1 MTASPRPA
9 TVLVVD
15 DDAAIQSLVL
25 DVLESAEFRVLTASN
40 GAQALA
46 MNDAEIGSIDLV
58 ITDVLMP
65 DVSGPELFRRLRTRR
80 PGLRVLYMTGFDD
93 PFSDESWAGLPI
105 LHKPFTVAGLFG
117 AVRAAL
123 S

>member
-1 MTASPRPA
+1 M
-9 TVLVVD
+9 VD

-25 DVLESAEFRVLTASN
+25 DILESAEFRVLTASN

-46 MNDAEIGSIDLV
+46 MSDAEAGSIDLLL
-58 ITDVLMP
+58 TDVLMP
-65 DVSGPELFRRLRTRR
+65 DVGGPELFRRLRTRR

-93 PFSDESWAGLPI
+93 SFSGQSWVDLPI